1 MDLLRNLILTL
12 LLPAVATAF
21 ATVTG
26 DWHGSLDL
34 GAASLRLVLH
44 ITPDGA
50 TMDSPD
56 QGAKDIPMDILY
68 NENDSVALAVPRI
81 GFQFSGRTQGNTLQG
96 TIRQMGNTFPIT
108 LEAGGGEQPKRPQ
121 TPPANPGYATEEVTF
136 GHPGVTLA
144 GTLTLPDADPNRP
157 VVVMVSGSGLQDR
170 DETIFE
176 HKPFAVLAHRL
187 AGAGIPSLRYDD
199 RSVGGS
205 SGDVES
211 ATTADFA
218 ADTEAAINFLRNRG
232 FKKIGILGHSEGG
245 MIAFMEAARGKAD
258 FIITLGAPGVRGDS
272 ILVAQINGMQPDA
285 GLTVEKYRELE
296 PWKGNAWMEYFVNYD
311 PAADIA
317 ATRVPALV
325 LAGEK
330 DTQVD
335 ADTNAGRIRRLLPGG
350 PHTLIKTYPGLNH
363 LMQPC
368 TTGAVSEYSGI
379 ETTIDDSVIADILG
393 WLLAL

>member
-1 MDLLRNLILTL
+1 MNLLRNLILTL
-12 LLPAVATAF
+12 ILPTVTTAI

-34 GAASLRLVLH
+34 GAVSLRLVLH
-44 ITPDGA
+44 ITPDSA

-56 QGAKDIPMDILY
+56 QGAKAIPMDVIY

-96 TIRQMGNTFPIT
+96 TIHQMGNTFPIT

-121 TPPANPGYATEEVTF
+121 TPPDNPGYATEEVTF

-144 GTLTLPDADPNRP
+144 GTLTLPEADRTRP
-157 VVVMVSGSGLQDR
+157 IVVMVSGSGLQDR
-170 DETIFE
+170 DETIFD

-187 AGAGIPSLRYDD
+187 AGVEIPSLRYDD

-205 SGDVES
+205 TGDVTS

-218 ADTEAAINFLRNRG
+218 ADAEAAINFLRSRG

-258 FIITLGAPGVRGDS
+258 FIITMGAPGIRGDS
-272 ILVAQINGMQPDA
+272 ILVAQINGIQPEA
-285 GLTVEKYRELE
+285 GLSVEKYREQA

-317 ATRVPALV
+317 ATHIPALV

-330 DTQVD
+330 DTQVY
-335 ADTNAGRIRRLLPGG
+335 AGTNTERIRRLLPGG

-368 TTGAVSEYSGI
+368 TTGAVSEYATI
-379 ETTIDDSVIADILG
+379 ETTVADCVIADIVA
-393 WLLAL
+393 WLLSL